1 MADGRICPPLLQAG
15 EGANESLRE
24 LSDKLPLAGLK
35 VVVTRPLAQVAE
47 LAQRIAEQGGEPII
61 FPLLEIGPA
70 SDTRS
75 LQQLARDPAA
85 YHLFIF
91 ISPNAVAYGM
101 AALGTLPETSRI
113 AAVGQA
119 SAQALRD
126 LGIAHVIAPTDR
138 YDSEA
143 LLALPELQDV
153 SGRRVAILRG
163 DNGRELLGDT
173 LKARGALVDYVTCYE
188 RRKPQLDGAALLAT
202 APDAIM
208 VTSSEALTHLWQM
221 YAEPERDRL
230 AAIPLFVQHVRI
242 AELARQQ
249 GWRHVTV
256 TPSGDDGMLAAL
268 IAWAHTER
276 N

>member
-1 MADGRICPPLLQAG
+1 MAERALV
-15 EGANESLRE
+15 
-24 LSDKLPLAGLK
+24 GLK
-35 VVVTRPLAQVAE
+35 VVVTRPLAQAAG
-47 LAQRIAEQGGEPII
+47 LAQRIAEQGGEPIA

-70 SDTRS
+70 SDMRS
-75 LQQLARDPAA
+75 LQQLAKDPSA
-85 YHLFIF
+85 YHLLIF
-91 ISPNAVAYGM
+91 ISPNAVKYGM
-101 AALGTLPETSRI
+101 AALGTLTDEPRV
-113 AAVGQA
+113 AAVGQS

-126 LGIAHVIAPTDR
+126 SGITHVIAPTDR

-188 RRKPQLDGAALLAT
+188 RRKPPLDGAALLAA
-202 APDAIM
+202 APDAIT
-208 VTSSEALTHLWQM
+208 VTSSEALAHLWQM
-221 YAEPERDRL
+221 VDEPARGRL
-230 AAIPLFVQHVRI
+230 ATIPLFVQHVRI